1 MEVKHRDYAGE
12 RADREVGQLV
22 GGGERERLLGGV
34 EIGDDGEGRDQI
46 AEKLE
51 RVGLSVDVGDLM
63 GDVVVEN
70 VEKTFESIEKY
81 SAILAIITQITPIN
95 GRDVSISFKSFR
107 EL

>member
-34 EIGDDGEGRDQI
+34 EIGDDGEGRDQV

-70 VEKTFESIEKY
+70 VEKTFNKLKY
-81 SAILAIITQITPIN
+81 SAILAMITQITPIN